1 MVTKNTKKLV
11 ATSTTILFVICTQ
24 KEHYNKL
31 KTKIF
36 TTYINNKNCVTNVI
50 IESKWNWILGVLI
63 EEGQIESQSKVW
75 NYAIVFAIDEE
86 YCTQGW
92 CYW

>member
-24 KEHYNKL
+24 KEYC
-31 KTKIF
+31 
-36 TTYINNKNCVTNVI
+36 NNKNKKIHNINCITNVI
-50 IESKWNWILGVLI
+50 TENKCNWILGVPM
-63 EEGQIESQSKVW
+63 EEGQIESQSKAW
-75 NYAIVFAIDEE
+75 NYAIVFAIDEK